1 MITRREMLKG
11 AGAAAAATILG
22 NLPLNVNAAE
32 PVTGGGAK
40 KKILVI
46 GAHPDDPETC
56 AGGTM
61 CLLRSAGHEV
71 VSVYLTRGE
80 AGIEG
85 MSHSEA
91 AAVRVVESENACR
104 VMGVRHIFMSQID
117 GNTEVN
123 LARYKEM
130 RELLERER
138 PDVVITH
145 WPIDG
150 HRDHAACGMLVFD
163 SWRRVGRT
171 FDLYYM
177 EAMSGTQSQMFHPTH
192 WVNIESVV
200 KQKHDACLCHVSQ
213 NMQPLLDD
221 WHIPMERFRGLE
233 CRCSAAEAFALHT
246 DALPT
251 LSIK

>member
-11 AGAAAAATILG
+11 TGAAAAATILG
-22 NLPLNVNAAE
+22 GIPLVSAAQNQ
-32 PVTGGGAK
+32 PIGNK
-40 KKILVI
+40 KRKILVI

-61 CLLRSAGHEV
+61 CLLKQAGHEV

-85 MSHSEA
+85 MSLDQA
-91 AAVRVVESENACR
+91 AAVRVVESDNACR
-104 VMGVRHIFMSQID
+104 VMGIRHIFMNQID

-130 RELLERER
+130 RELLEQEK

-150 HRDHAACGMLVFD
+150 HRDHAVCGMLVFD

-171 FDLYYM
+171 FDLFYM
-177 EAMSGTQSQMFHPTH
+177 EAMSGTQSQMFRPTH
-192 WVNIESVV
+192 WVNIEPVLEL
-200 KQKHDACLCHVSQ
+200 KHKACMCHVSQ

-233 CRCSAAEAFALHT
+233 CRCNAAEAFAQHT
-246 DALPT
+246 DALNS
-251 LSIK
+251 L

>member
-1 MITRREMLKG
+1 MITRRDMLKG

-22 NLPLNVNAAE
+22 GIPLTAAANDNTAA
-32 PVTGGGAK
+32 PGSK
-40 KKILVI
+40 RKILVI

-61 CLLRSAGHEV
+61 CLLKQAGHEV

-85 MSHSEA
+85 MSHDQA
-91 AAVRVVESENACR
+91 AAVRVVESENACC
-104 VMGVRHIFMSQID
+104 VMGIRHIFMNQID

-123 LARYKEM
+123 LNRYKEM
-130 RELLERER
+130 RELLEREK

-150 HRDHAACGMLVFD
+150 HRDHAVCGMLVFD

-171 FDLYYM
+171 FQLFYM

-192 WVNIESVV
+192 WVNIEPVLEM
-200 KQKHDACLCHVSQ
+200 KHKACLCHVSQ
-213 NMQPLLDD
+213 GMQPLLDD
-221 WHIPMERFRGLE
+221 WHIPMEKFRGLE
-233 CRCSAAEAFALHT
+233 CRCNAAEAFALHT
-246 DALPT
+246 AALES
-251 LSIK
+251 L

>member
-1 MITRREMLKG
+1 MISRREMLKG

-22 NLPLNVNAAE
+22 NIPLNVSASASNTE
-32 PVTGGGAK
+32 PKTR
-40 KKILVI
+40 KKILII

-61 CLLRSAGHEV
+61 CLLQQAGHEV

-85 MSHSEA
+85 KNHNEA
-91 AAVRVVESENACR
+91 AAIRVVESQNACR
-104 VMGVRHIFMSQID
+104 VMGVRHIFMNQVD

-123 LARYKEM
+123 LTRYKEM
-130 RELLERER
+130 RELLEREH

-150 HRDHAACGMLVFD
+150 HRDHAVCGMLVFD

-192 WVNIESVV
+192 WVNIEQVV
-200 KQKHDACLCHVSQ
+200 NKKHEACMCHVSQ
-213 NMQPLLDD
+213 GMQSLLDD

-233 CRCSAAEAFALHT
+233 CRCNAAEAFAKHT
-246 DALPT
+246 DALAT
-251 LSIK
+251 L